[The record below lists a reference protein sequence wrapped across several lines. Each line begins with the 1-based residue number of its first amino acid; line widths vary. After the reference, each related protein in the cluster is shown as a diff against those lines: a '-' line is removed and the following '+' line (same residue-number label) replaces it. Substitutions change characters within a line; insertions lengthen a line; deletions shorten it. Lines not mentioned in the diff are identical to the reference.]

1 MVDREHDCPVVDFEL
16 NPADRP
22 GGTSFE
28 LMDGYAR
35 AGRPY
40 ARCDEAGGYWVFTD
54 HEVILDGLQQPDLWS
69 SSVIVPTDPNPPYQW
84 IPVMLDPP
92 LHTKWRQLL
101 GGYFTPR
108 RVKSME
114 AGQHA
119 LASELVAGL
128 KDRGECD
135 FVKEF
140 AQVFPSV
147 IFLDLMGM
155 PREKLAEFMEWE
167 EMILH
172 QNDATDPDFAIR
184 ISGMQ
189 KVGGYFA
196 ELLAARRAHP
206 DPDAQDIVT
215 AAVDW
220 RIDGEPPSDVDLL
233 NCMLLMFMAGL
244 DTVASQLSYTLQWL
258 AGHPEQR
265 RRLAA
270 DPGIIPNA
278 VEELLRYFPIVH
290 TARKARRDG
299 DFHGCPVKTGDM
311 ALFPLSAAGRDVE
324 AYPDALTVDFDR
336 TNIRHLS
343 FGAGPHR
350 CIGSHLARQE
360 LAIVLEHW
368 HRAIPDYEVV
378 ETPIEHGGGVWGLD
392 GLTLR
397 WPV

>member
-1 MVDREHDCPVVDFEL
+1 MADQTHGCPVVDFEL
-16 NPADRP
+16 NPANRA
-22 GGTSFE
+22 GGTSFG
-28 LMDGYAR
+28 LMDGYAQV
-35 AGRPY
+35 GRPF
-40 ARCDEAGGYWVFTD
+40 ARCTEADGYWVFTD

-92 LHTKWRQLL
+92 EHTKWRQLL

-114 AGQHA
+114 ADQQA
-119 LASELVAGL
+119 LAEELVSSLAG
-128 KDRGECD
+128 RGECD

-140 AQVFPSV
+140 ARIFPSV

-155 PREKLAEFMEWE
+155 PRDKLEEFIVWE

-172 QNDATDPDFAIR
+172 QNDVTDPDFAIR

-189 KVGGYFA
+189 KVGAYFA
-196 ELLAARRAHP
+196 DLLAQRKENP

-215 AAVDW
+215 AALAW
-220 RIDGEPPSDVDLL
+220 RIEGERPSDVDLL
-233 NCMLLMFMAGL
+233 NCMLLLFMAGL
-244 DTVASQLSYTLQWL
+244 DTVASQLSYTMLHL
-258 AGHPEQR
+258 AAHPEQR
-265 RRLAA
+265 RRIID

-278 VEELLRYFPIVH
+278 VEELLRAFPIVH
-290 TARKARRDG
+290 TARKARRDE
-299 DFHGCPVKTGDM
+299 DFHGCPVRAGDM
-311 ALFPLSAAGRDVE
+311 ALFPLSAAGRDTE
-324 AYPDALTVDFDR
+324 AYPDSRTVDFDR
-336 TNIRHLS
+336 ARVRHIS

-378 ETPIEHGGGVWGLD
+378 EVPTEHGGGVWGLD
-392 GLTLR
+392 GLRLR